1 MKKTGLAIL
10 LGVTCLFSHVQSD
23 ATTASAKTYTLQ
35 LKAKADVKIRKTP
48 SSKAKALGTLK
59 KGKKLD
65 VIYFADKSSYYKVK
79 YKGKFGY
86 VPYKNV
92 KEVSPSGKFVGH
104 YYDRMSAGSAGSSHL
119 YIYEQTSKKIKY
131 VVYSSYKNGSGIY
144 APYNYEKYKGA
155 ATLLSSKTARVQ
167 IKGCTGTL
175 KLVGSDIEP
184 VQNGQCSYSNRAFSA
199 IVPEDG
205 YFASVNW

>member
-23 ATTASAKTYTLQ
+23 QTTASAKTYTLQ
-35 LKAKADVKIRKTP
+35 LKAKADVKIRKSP

-59 KGKKLD
+59 KGKKVD
-65 VIYFADKSSYYKVK
+65 MIYYAGKSSYYKVK
-79 YKGKFGY
+79 YKGKFAY
-86 VPYKNV
+86 IKAQNV
-92 KEVSPSGKFVGH
+92 KEVKPSGKFVGH

-119 YIYEQTSKKIKY
+119 YVYQQTSKKIKY
-131 VVYSSYKNGSGIY
+131 IVYSGYKNSSGPNV
-144 APYNYEKYKGA
+144 PYHYKKYKGA
-155 ATLLSSKTARVQ
+155 ATLLSTKTARVQ

-184 VQNGQCSYSNRAFSA
+184 VQNGQCSYSNYAFSA
-199 IVPEDG
+199 IVPEYG
-205 YFASVNW
+205 YFQSVNW